1 MPPQANYGDV
11 MLLTVD
17 VADVETHVGVFPIG
31 SGTALAHQ
39 RFAYS
44 SQPTWEKLGPMLE
57 KLLAKGDIGADRIDC
72 SIVCSTVPRLSHEW
86 RVVARVRLGH
96 TMLDAGQLMRSE
108 HTRMFHG
115 GGDDIDPHRLANVIA
130 VRDRV
135 RGACVITDF
144 GASVT
149 FDAVAASG
157 AYLGGLAIPRAET
170 ALDALCERAPLLPRV
185 SLTAPC
191 SPIGSSTVDAL
202 RSGLVYGFA
211 GQVEAII
218 RQLRDEL
225 GGRVRVIATGA
236 RSAAATHSIR
246 GEVDEVDELL
256 TLDGLRLAA
265 ERHRALAHPRYRSI
279 W

>member
-1 MPPQANYGDV
+1 

-17 VADVETHVGVFPIG
+17 VADAQTHVGVFPNG
-31 SGTALAHQ
+31 SCAARAHQ
-39 RFAYS
+39 RFANS
-44 SQPTWEKLGPMLE
+44 PRPTWEKLASTLE
-57 KLLAKGDIGADRIDC
+57 NLLAKGDIGADRIGC
-72 SIVCSTVPRLSHEW
+72 SIVCSTVPRLSAEW
-86 RVVARVRLGH
+86 SVVARVRLGH
-96 TMLDAGQLMRSE
+96 TMLDAGHLMRSE
-108 HTRMFHG
+108 RTRMFHG

-144 GASVT
+144 GATVT

-157 AYLGGLAIPRAET
+157 AYLGGLAIPRAES
-170 ALDALCERAPLLPRV
+170 ALDALRERAPLLPRV
-185 SLTAPC
+185 MLTAPR

-202 RSGLVYGFA
+202 RSGLVHGFA

-218 RQLRDEL
+218 RQLRHEL
-225 GGRVRVIATGA
+225 GGRVIVIATGA
-236 RSAAATHSIR
+236 RSAAATHSIC

-265 ERHRALAHPRYRSI
+265 EWHRPAVARR
-279 W
+279 